1 MALWLGVASVA
12 SSGINVNPTS
22 ARYAATTATGI
33 RSTVTLEATL
43 TGSVNG
49 VRNYAVPVEIP
60 SSTLGNLAKGALKR
74 GLGWYNA
81 YQVVK
86 SIIDGA
92 GWVIDELGKQVLPGP
107 PAPTKIPPGGTYWQP
122 SNGTG
127 FFSSA
132 DAAANQMAAAYSKNG
147 SGYTFTVQSLY
158 GCNDGGCTVKMKGT
172 KSGNAPTTLD
182 ASIYR
187 YFNGTASP
195 IAVSDPQ
202 PTPVTDS
209 QLGDVLRVS
218 PQAVNAILVDP
229 DTGSP
234 IRTKEIT
241 DAMNALRKQLEA
253 ANSVPPGPDA
263 TPTPD
268 TSTTQP
274 MESEWPTFCGWA
286 TKVCDFIDWVRS
298 DGEPEKELP
307 ERDIDINP
315 NSWSSGISGGSCP
328 SAETFTVNV
337 AGSQGQGEFS
347 WQPLCDFSILLRPFL
362 IAVASVAAVM
372 ILAGLRS
379 SSAK

>member
-1 MALWLGVASVA
+1 MALWLGVVSVA

-22 ARYAATTATGI
+22 ARYAAATATGI

-92 GWVIDELGKQVLPGP
+92 GWVINELKQEVLSGP
-107 PAPTKIPPGGTYWQP
+107 PAPTQVPPNGTYYVGSDGKYY
-122 SNGTG
+122 SN
-127 FFSSA
+127 A
-132 DAAANQMAAAYSKNG
+132 VAAANGMAAFRTSVDGEYNWSFVSILSQSG
-147 SGYTFTVQSLY
+147 SIISAKFEGLSRTSSQKRTITDYIAVRV
-158 GCNDGGCTVKMKGT
+158 NDSNSSV
-172 KSGNAPTTLD
+172 
-182 ASIYR
+182 
-187 YFNGTASP
+187 
-195 IAVSDPQ
+195 AVSDAQ
-202 PTPVTDS
+202 PAQVTDT
-209 QLGDVLRVS
+209 QLGDAIRVS
-218 PQAVNAILVDP
+218 PQAVNAILIDP
-229 DTGSP
+229 VTGAP
-234 IRTKEIT
+234 IRTQEIT

-263 TPTPD
+263 MPTPD

-274 MESEWPTFCGWA
+274 MDSEWPTFCGWA
-286 TKVCDFIDWVRS
+286 SKVCDFIDWVRS

-307 ERDIDINP
+307 EHDIDIDP
-315 NSWSSGISGGSCP
+315 NGWSSGISGGSCP
-328 SAETFTVNV
+328 AAETFTVNV